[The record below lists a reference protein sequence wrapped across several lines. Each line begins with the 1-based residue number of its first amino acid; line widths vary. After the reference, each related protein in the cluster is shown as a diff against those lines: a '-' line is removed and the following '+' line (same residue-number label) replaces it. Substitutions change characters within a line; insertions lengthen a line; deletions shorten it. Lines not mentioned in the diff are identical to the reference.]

1 MSKKNN
7 TYIAFLRGINVGG
20 NHKLP
25 MSDLKNVLSDMG
37 CTNIIT
43 LLNSGNVIFESSEKD
58 KDLIEAE
65 ISKRLENEFG
75 FPVPTI
81 VRTEEEVKSLYES
94 DPFAN
99 IELTKDI
106 RQYVSFQ
113 KVASKSDL
121 VIPWQS
127 DDSSFQILSDADG
140 IIVSVLDLSKTG
152 TPNAMKIVEEKY
164 GKNIT
169 TRNWKTISRII
180 KKLT

>member
-1 MSKKNN
+1 MNLKK
-7 TYIAFLRGINVGG
+7 YIVFLRGINVGG

-25 MSDLKNVLSDMG
+25 MSDLKNELLDMG
-37 CTNIIT
+37 YTNVQT
-43 LLNSGNVIFESSEKD
+43 LLNSGNVILESNEKG
-58 KDLIEAE
+58 KDLIESE
-65 ISKRLENEFG
+65 ISKRLEDEFG

-81 VRTEEEVKSLYES
+81 VRTEEEIKSLHES

-113 KVASKSDL
+113 KVVNKSDL

-127 DDSSFQILSDADG
+127 DDSSFQILSDEDG

-180 KKLT
+180 KKLA